1 MNSSDESD
9 SDDIEYYKLM
19 NRALKNQIN
28 QLEQTLANQNQDS
41 LIKKNHK
48 RFEYINQN
56 CYKKRILNLLTSQ
69 RELIPIL
76 LNILRRVD
84 DLARENND
92 SQL

>member
-41 LIKKNHK
+41 LIKKNQK

-56 CYKKRILNLLTSQ
+56 CYIENLESPNITERI
-69 RELIPIL
+69 
-76 LNILRRVD
+76 
-84 DLARENND
+84 D
-92 SQL
+92 SNFAEYSTKS

>member
-28 QLEQTLANQNQDS
+28 QLERTLANQNQDS
-41 LIKKNHK
+41 LIKKKNQK

-56 CYKKRILNLLTSQ
+56 CYIENLESPNITERIDSNFARYYKKS
-69 RELIPIL
+69 
-76 LNILRRVD
+76 
-84 DLARENND
+84 
-92 SQL
+92 

>member
-41 LIKKNHK
+41 LIKKNQK

-56 CYKKRILNLLTSQ
+56 CY
-69 RELIPIL
+69 
-76 LNILRRVD
+76 
-84 DLARENND
+84 
-92 SQL
+92 

>member
-28 QLEQTLANQNQDS
+28 QLERTLANQNQDS
-41 LIKKNHK
+41 LIKKNQK

-56 CYKKRILNLLTSQ
+56 CYIENLESPNITERMDSNFARYYKKS
-69 RELIPIL
+69 
-76 LNILRRVD
+76 
-84 DLARENND
+84 
-92 SQL
+92 

>member
-28 QLEQTLANQNQDS
+28 QLERTLANQNQDS
-41 LIKKNHK
+41 LIKKNQK

-56 CYKKRILNLLTSQ
+56 CYIENLESPNITERI
-69 RELIPIL
+69 
-76 LNILRRVD
+76 
-84 DLARENND
+84 D
-92 SQL
+92 SNFAEYSTKS